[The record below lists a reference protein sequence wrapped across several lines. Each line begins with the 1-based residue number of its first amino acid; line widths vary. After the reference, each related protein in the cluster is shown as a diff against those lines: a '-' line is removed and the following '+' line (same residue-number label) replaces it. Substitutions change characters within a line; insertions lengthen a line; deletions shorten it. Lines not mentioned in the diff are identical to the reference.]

1 MCLAFWAVSFLLDA
15 AITVSRRELVR
26 YESNLLFRYLVG
38 RFGVRI
44 SVAIQATLEAGLGLA
59 ISSVISYEI
68 QTTSVGI
75 ISLVFGT
82 AHLLAWHSNRR
93 FLAGYELGSGS

>member
-1 MCLAFWAVSFLLDA
+1 LDA
-15 AITVSRRELVR
+15 AITISRKELVVR

-38 RFGVRI
+38 RFGVRM
-44 SVAIQATLEAGLGLA
+44 SVAIQATVEAGLGLA
-59 ISSVISYEI
+59 TSFVMSYET
-68 QTTSVGI
+68 QATSVGI

-93 FLAGYELGSGS
+93 FLEGYEPGSGS